1 MKLSKFEYDTFDELQ
16 DRMGYR
22 FKNPDLLYE
31 AMTHSS
37 YANEYRG
44 ATPISCN
51 ERLEFLGDSVLS
63 LITSNHIYKKFPKE
77 AEGSLSRLRAF
88 VVRDTALADYARNL
102 EVGKALLL
110 GHGED
115 TAEGR
120 DKKSTLENAFEA
132 LVGAIFLDGGYRAA
146 ETFVLPFIRDK
157 VEAALSKGETRDY
170 KTILQQIIQ
179 QCRGDRLEY
188 ILVSESGPDHDK
200 TYEMEA
206 RLNSNVIGRGIGHSK
221 KQAEQSAAADALHW
235 FGDPSPNGKA

>member
-1 MKLSKFEYDTFDELQ
+1 MKLTSREAEAFALFQERIGYHFTNLEL
-16 DRMGYR
+16 
-22 FKNPDLLYE
+22 LIE

-37 YANEYRG
+37 YAHEYRG
-44 ATPISCN
+44 AHPISCN
-51 ERLEFLGDSVLS
+51 ERLEFLGDSVIS

-77 AEGSLSRLRAF
+77 AEGSLSRLRAC
-88 VVRDTALADYARNL
+88 VVRDTALADYARNINL
-102 EVGKALLL
+102 GSVLLL

-132 LVGAIFLDGGYRAA
+132 LVAALFLDGGYTAA
-146 ETFVLPFIRDK
+146 ENLVLPFISDK
-157 VEAALSKGETRDY
+157 VDAALKGGETRDY

-179 QCRGDRLEY
+179 QAPGDRLEY
-188 ILVSESGPDHDK
+188 KLVSEYGPDHDK

-206 RLNSNVIGRGIGHSK
+206 RLNRNVIGRGTGHSK

-235 FGDPSPNGKA
+235 FGDPNFHEKA

>member
-1 MKLSKFEYDTFDELQ
+1 MKLTNYEYDAFVKLQ
-16 DRMGYR
+16 ERIGYQ

-31 AMTHSS
+31 ALTHSS
-37 YANEYRG
+37 YAHEYK
-44 ATPISCN
+44 ATPSIACN

-63 LITSNHIYKKFPKE
+63 LITSNHIYQKFPKE

-88 VVRDTALADYARNL
+88 VVRDTALADYARSL
-102 EVGKALLL
+102 EMGQALLL

-115 TAEGR
+115 TPEGR

-132 LVGAIFLDGGYRAA
+132 LVAAIFLDGGYDEA
-146 ETFVLPFIRDK
+146 EKFVLPFIRDK

-179 QCRGDRLEY
+179 QGHGDRLEY
-188 ILVSESGPDHDK
+188 ILISESGPDHNK

-206 RLNSNVIGRGIGHSK
+206 RLNRNVIGRGMGHSK

-235 FGDPSPNGKA
+235 FGDPSPDGKA

>member
-115 TAEGR
+115 TRNPPLKTLLKRWWVPFSLTEATVPPRPSFFPSSAIRWKPPFPKAKQGTIRPFCNRSFSSAEA
-120 DKKSTLENAFEA
+120 TVWN
-132 LVGAIFLDGGYRAA
+132 
-146 ETFVLPFIRDK
+146 TFWFPKAGPTTIRPTK
-157 VEAALSKGETRDY
+157 W
-170 KTILQQIIQ
+170 
-179 QCRGDRLEY
+179 
-188 ILVSESGPDHDK
+188 
-200 TYEMEA
+200 
-206 RLNSNVIGRGIGHSK
+206 
-221 KQAEQSAAADALHW
+221 KQD
-235 FGDPSPNGKA
+235 